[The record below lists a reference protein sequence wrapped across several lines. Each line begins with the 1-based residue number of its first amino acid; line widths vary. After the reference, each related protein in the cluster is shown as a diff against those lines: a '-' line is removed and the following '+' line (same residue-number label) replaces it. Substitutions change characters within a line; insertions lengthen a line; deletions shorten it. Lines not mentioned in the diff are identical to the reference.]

1 MSGCGRFIVGK
12 EEIPTHSSL
21 AEHAYTQGS
30 ERDAQPPD
38 ERPKHT
44 PASRGSCITAFTR
57 KLLDSM

>member
-12 EEIPTHSSL
+12 EEIPTHSCL
-21 AEHAYTQGS
+21 AEHEHGQGS

-38 ERPKHT
+38 ERPEHT
-44 PASRGSCITAFTR
+44 PASRGSCIRAFIR